1 MMRTAAGMFFE
12 PHRPACKREASD
24 AGFSMITLTRA
35 GMFPSKT
42 ETLAGKARAR
52 FHSATL
58 FIRLHYSMIKN
69 LCGIKSPARRC
80 GARRFG
86 QIMKPGGISA

>member
-1 MMRTAAGMFFE
+1 
-12 PHRPACKREASD
+12 
-24 AGFSMITLTRA
+24 MITLTRA

-58 FIRLHYSMIKN
+58 FVRLHYSTIK
-69 LCGIKSPARRC
+69 KFMRHK
-80 GARRFG
+80 
-86 QIMKPGGISA
+86 KPRTLLRGDEVWAIHEPQGVSA